1 MDIIQTFTDF
11 IERFRMRDCA
21 FVLTIEICFCIKVN
35 HSVCPQE
42 NLRSEE
48 FILVQNARIES
59 QIAQYLT
66 LESIPPSSC
75 TKVTMLK
82 EVRSGSFLRGAFRG
96 FFRHLEEDQIRIV
109 VPDLLEN
116 LLVNGRANII
126 VSINKLQILPLRI
139 PDSLVS
145 GHRKPSLFLPDITDS
160 GFSGKGREH
169 LTTVV
174 HNQDLHFFL
183 AKRKGL
189 DALQTSLQKGFR
201 LVVIGDDER
210 NDWLH
215 SKHKGT
221 KKSEK

>member
-1 MDIIQTFTDF
+1 MNIIQAFTDF
-11 IERFRMRDCA
+11 IERFRVRDCA

-35 HSVCPQE
+35 QRVCPQE

-75 TKVTMLK
+75 PKVAMLK
-82 EVRSGSFLRGAFRG
+82 EVRSGSGLRGTFRGFRG
-96 FFRHLEEDQIRIV
+96 FFRHLEEDQIRIA

-116 LLVNGRANII
+116 LLVNGWENII
-126 VSINKLQILPLRI
+126 VGINKLQILPLRI

-145 GHRKPSLFLPDITDS
+145 GHRKSRLFLSDITDS
-160 GFSGKGREH
+160 GFSGKCREH

-174 HNQDLHFFL
+174 NNQDFHLIL

-201 LVVIGDDER
+201 LVVIGDDE
-210 NDWLH
+210 
-215 SKHKGT
+215 
-221 KKSEK
+221 